1 MKALATLVIG
11 LASVVSAAE
20 RIKVNSPDGRLIVSV
35 SDEGGRAAYEVSYDG
50 ATVLEKS
57 SLGFVADCG
66 KFCDGL
72 EIKCVTRSEF
82 SDFYSVPTLKK
93 SRVDV
98 KANRMRVDYGNFAVL
113 FHVANN
119 DIAFRYEIPQQG
131 KDTRAIRIMDEKTSF
146 TFPQETTAFITP
158 QSKPMIG

>member
-57 SLGFVADCG
+57 SLGFMADCG
-66 KFCDGL
+66 NFTEGL
-72 EIKCVTRSEF
+72 AIKSVRRIRTMSEARRCLRAKIAISRPSEERS
-82 SDFYSVPTLKK
+82 KRWN
-93 SRVDV
+93 SR
-98 KANRMRVDYGNFAVL
+98 RMTGSG
-113 FHVANN
+113 
-119 DIAFRYEIPQQG
+119 E
-131 KDTRAIRIMDEKTSF
+131 S
-146 TFPQETTAFITP
+146 
-158 QSKPMIG
+158 